1 MSALVKFVCLIPQHT
16 YSHPKAKFCHVCSKV
31 LCIPITDSNVNTS
44 CWSFS
49 SVQTSAYLLTVP
61 RLQHFHHDTSKRDE
75 VCSGICHTWRTVG
88 LLVYHCLFICV
99 SSFLSLGWHQCL

>member
-1 MSALVKFVCLIPQHT
+1 MSHT
-16 YSHPKAKFCHVCSKV
+16 SAQIFNSQRQILPCMQEGSVHPYAG
-31 LCIPITDSNVNTS
+31 SNFYRS
-44 CWSFS
+44 CRNFN
-49 SVQTSAYLLTVP
+49 SVQTSAYLLSVP

-99 SSFLSLGWHQCL
+99 SSFLSLGWHQSI